1 MGVMV
6 PTCHCITRVPRCLH
20 VENPLLMYKCRS
32 TWMWAWW
39 HWWATLAAAV
49 GIRRFKFDLDDF
61 HAVGSPCMI
70 QSWSSQNQTKLEFS
84 QSDKVGVLK
93 IREVLGVFLRNLPAI
108 WHRDDLAWRF
118 ESRTRTIFLRFL
130 VGNGGIESPYNTH
143 RAIEYIPEC
152 LL

>member
-20 VENPLLMYKCRS
+20 VENPLLVYKCRS

-49 GIRRFKFDLDDF
+49 GIRRFNFDLDDF
-61 HAVGSPCMI
+61 HAVRSPCMI
-70 QSWSSQNQTKLEFS
+70 QSWSSQKSERFLS
-84 QSDKVGVLK
+84 
-93 IREVLGVFLRNLPAI
+93 VFLRNLPACVAI

-118 ESRTRTIFLRFL
+118 ENRTRTIFLPFL
-130 VGNGGIESPYNTH
+130 VGNGGRESPYNTH